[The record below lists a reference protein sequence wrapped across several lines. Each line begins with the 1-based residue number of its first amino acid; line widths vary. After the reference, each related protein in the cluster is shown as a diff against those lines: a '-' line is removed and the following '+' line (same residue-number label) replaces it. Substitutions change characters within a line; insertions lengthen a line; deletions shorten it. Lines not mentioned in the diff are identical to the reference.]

1 MMTEDPQAIAP
12 VATGGL
18 TSLFEMLKS
27 GGPVIWPLGLLSI
40 ISVAFAAERAI
51 SLRSGTI
58 GGAKF
63 GEDVVGRMNNEG
75 AQSAMQICQ
84 NAGHAMARVLL
95 AGLKREEFP
104 LVERDKAVEDAGLR
118 EVRRLSANLRPLLV
132 VAVISPLLG
141 LLGTVWGMIL
151 AFGELANSSGKADAE
166 ALANGISQALTTTA
180 VGLAIAIPSQAF
192 YYWYRSRIDKF
203 IRNVEHYYHEIS
215 EIMVHGPQPL
225 ESEIDHA
232 DDAAE
237 ESQG

>member
-12 VATGGL
+12 ASADSL

-40 ISVAFAAERAI
+40 ISVAFAVERAI
-51 SLRSGTI
+51 SLRSRTI

-63 GEDVVGRMNNEG
+63 GENVVGKMNNEG
-75 AQSAMQICQ
+75 SKSAMQICQ
-84 NAGHAMARVLL
+84 DAGHAMSRVLL

-151 AFGELANSSGKADAE
+151 AFGELANSSGKPDAE

-192 YYWYRSRIDKF
+192 YYWYRSRVDKF

-215 EIMVHGPQPL
+215 EIMVHGPQPD
-225 ESEIDHA
+225 EPGA
-232 DDAAE
+232 DAADVAE
-237 ESQG
+237 EQAE

>member
-1 MMTEDPQAIAP
+1 MTDDPQAIAP
-12 VATGGL
+12 ATSDGL

-27 GGPVIWPLGLLSI
+27 GGPVIWPLGLLSLI
-40 ISVAFAAERAI
+40 AVAFAVERAI
-51 SLRSGTI
+51 SLRTGTI

-63 GEDVVGRMNNEG
+63 GKNVVGAMNAEG
-75 AQSAMQICQ
+75 AKSALQICQ
-84 NAGHAMARVLL
+84 DAGTAMARVLY

-180 VGLAIAIPSQAF
+180 VGHRHSIASGLLLVPLAH
-192 YYWYRSRIDKF
+192 R
-203 IRNVEHYYHEIS
+203 
-215 EIMVHGPQPL
+215 
-225 ESEIDHA
+225 
-232 DDAAE
+232 
-237 ESQG
+237 

>member
-1 MMTEDPQAIAP
+1 MTDDPQAIAP
-12 VATGGL
+12 ATSDGL

-27 GGPVIWPLGLLSI
+27 GGPVIWPLGLLSLI
-40 ISVAFAAERAI
+40 AVAFAVERAI
-51 SLRSGTI
+51 SLRTGTI

-63 GEDVVGRMNNEG
+63 GKNVVGAMNSEG
-75 AQSAMQICQ
+75 AKSALQICQ
-84 NAGHAMARVLL
+84 DAGTAMARVLY

-180 VGLAIAIPSQAF
+180 VGLAIAIPSQAA

-203 IRNVEHYYHEIS
+203 IRNVEQYYHEIS
-215 EIMVHGPQPL
+215 EIMVHGPQ
-225 ESEIDHA
+225 EIEPEVKE
-232 DDAAE
+232 AE
-237 ESQG
+237 GTKE

>member
-12 VATGGL
+12 ATSDGL
-18 TSLFEMLKS
+18 TSLFEMLKA

-40 ISVAFAAERAI
+40 ISVAFAVERAI
-51 SLRSGTI
+51 SLRSSTI

-63 GEDVVGRMNNEG
+63 GNNVVDRMNHEG
-75 AQSAMQICQ
+75 SGSAMQACMD
-84 NAGHAMARVLL
+84 AGHAMARVLL

-151 AFGELANSSGKADAE
+151 AFGELANSSGKPDAE

-192 YYWYRSRIDKF
+192 YYWYRSRVDKF

-215 EIMVHGPQPL
+215 EIMVHGPQPVDPDP
-225 ESEIDHA
+225 SEA
-232 DDAAE
+232 SEAE
-237 ESQG
+237 QE

>member
-1 MMTEDPQAIAP
+1 MTDDPQAIAP
-12 VATGGL
+12 ATSDGL

-27 GGPVIWPLGLLSI
+27 GGPVIWPLGLLSLI
-40 ISVAFAAERAI
+40 AVAFAVERAI
-51 SLRSGTI
+51 SLRTGTI

-63 GEDVVGRMNNEG
+63 GKNVVGAMNAEG
-75 AQSAMQICQ
+75 AKSALQICQ
-84 NAGHAMARVLL
+84 DAGTAMARVLY

-180 VGLAIAIPSQAF
+180 VGLAIAIPSQAA

-215 EIMVHGPQPL
+215 EIMVHGPQ
-225 ESEIDHA
+225 EI
-232 DDAAE
+232 E
-237 ESQG
+237 PEVKKTEGKKK